1 MKIFARRRVLVVDD
15 NAHARAF
22 LAQILGAV
30 DVEVTQAETGR
41 QALSI
46 LGASAA
52 VDAVI
57 LDMFMTPMDGI
68 ALARAIRASDKAQV
82 AALPIIMA
90 SAQASAEVVR
100 AAAAAGV
107 SGFIAKPFTPA
118 AVLKALAK
126 ALTPRPAATARAT
139 AVNAALPP
147 AAPVDN
153 DDPQAMA
160 YL

>member
-30 DVEVTQAETGR
+30 GVEVTQAESGQ
-41 QALSI
+41 QALTM
-46 LGASAA
+46 LRTSAA
-52 VDAVI
+52 VDVVI

-82 AALPIIMA
+82 AALPIVMA

-100 AAAAAGV
+100 GAVAAGV
-107 SGFIAKPFTPA
+107 NGFIAKPFTPA
-118 AVLKALAK
+118 AVLKTLAK
-126 ALTPRPAATARAT
+126 ALTPRPASTARPT
-139 AVNAALPP
+139 AVNATPPP
-147 AAPVDN
+147 AAPLDD

>member
-30 DVEVTQAETGR
+30 GVEVTQAETGQ
-41 QALSI
+41 QALTM
-46 LGASAA
+46 LHTSAA
-52 VDAVI
+52 VDAVV

-68 ALARAIRASDKAQV
+68 ALTKAIRASDKTQV
-82 AALPIIMA
+82 AALPIVMA

-100 AAAAAGV
+100 GAVAAGV

-118 AVLKALAK
+118 AVLKTLAK
-126 ALTPRPAATARAT
+126 ALTPRPPATARPIAI
-139 AVNAALPP
+139 NAAPSP
-147 AAPVDN
+147 AALVE
-153 DDPQAMA
+153 DDPQGMT